1 MRRAA
6 LKQLRLFLW
15 LRAQVSATAADMSHR
30 KAIRC
35 GQGIVLGFPLVA
47 DLLGFRVVQGR
58 ANMASVATS
67 LSRINS
73 PETSPTPE
81 KARQPDVPP
90 TAISQQ
96 RPESPDAVA
105 AEDTVTLSGLAP
117 RLSKYPISN
126 PLAQGQLLATPAG
139 IVVSTVPP
147 ENGTRG
153 GLQNSVSTKAEGL
166 DKNPLSPNRVNTVLS
181 KPPAT
186 ALPQSATSVP
196 TLSLQHLDQTLQ
208 QIGIN
213 PLSISIARREALL
226 SLANDPSALVQYFQT
241 SPANAAQSDQ
251 SAAPASQTP
260 NPPSDTSRGTINQ
273 TSGASPQTT
282 HVDISA

>member
-1 MRRAA
+1 M
-6 LKQLRLFLW
+6 KQLRLFLW

-35 GQGIVLGFPLVA
+35 GRGIVPGFPLIA
-47 DLLGFRVVQGR
+47 DLLGFRVVQGQ

-241 SPANAAQSDQ
+241 SPANAAQSE
-251 SAAPASQTP
+251 AASQGTNSSLP
-260 NPPSDTSRGTINQ
+260 ADTTSGSTVNQ
-273 TSGASPQTT
+273 TSSASSPQPAPT